1 MGWVRRNK
9 EMMMRVVWVLL
20 TLIGLLFGA
29 ILIAFLIKLPRV
41 DGPLTQAQASPPV
54 LAAFGV
60 DPPIETSAQWSARRA
75 PLLRAAFAANVYGQ
89 MPPAGATRV
98 VDTRAIEFSGL
109 GGLGSLEEWTIE
121 TQAGAK
127 PVRLHLALVLPNGK
141 GPFPV
146 IVMET
151 FCGNRAAFKGATGL
165 AKTAARTPSDCNN
178 ARMRPLIQTIF
189 GAHIFNPPFE
199 AVLRRGY
206 ALAMFHPGEV
216 VADAAEAGLKDLEE
230 ISGQARN
237 DPNRPG
243 AIAAWAWAYSRV
255 IDMLNQDGRLDPAR
269 QAVWGHSRNGKAALL
284 AAAFDPDIDL
294 VLALQ
299 PGTGGATLSRSRG
312 GETVA
317 QMTKA
322 FPHWFSP
329 AFGAFGDREAD
340 LPVDQHQL
348 LALIAPRP
356 ILLGAAR
363 RDGWS
368 DPKGALRAAQGA
380 SPVYALFGVTGLNQ
394 TGLNDPDLS
403 ANLAFYTRPGLHG
416 VTRQDWANSLD
427 FLDRHFAVP
436 GVPAQAQAPAAQ
448 ILLSGQTAN

>member
-1 MGWVRRNK
+1 
-9 EMMMRVVWVLL
+9 MRIVWVLL
-20 TLIGLLFGA
+20 ALIGVLFGA
-29 ILIAFLIKLPRV
+29 ILAAFLIKLPRV
-41 DGPLTQAQASPPV
+41 DGPLTQAQATPAV
-54 LAAFGV
+54 LAAFGA
-60 DPPIETSAQWSARRA
+60 DPPIENAGQWAARRA
-75 PLLRAAFAANVYGQ
+75 PLLRAAFEANVYGR
-89 MPPAGATRV
+89 MPPPGATRIV
-98 VDTRAIEFSGL
+98 ETKAIEFAGL
-109 GGLGSLEEWTIE
+109 GGLGHLEEWTLQTE
-121 TQAGAK
+121 AGK
-127 PVRLHLALVLPNGK
+127 RPVRLHVALILPNGD

-146 IVMET
+146 VVMET
-151 FCGNRAAFKGATGL
+151 FCGNRAAFKGAQGL
-165 AKTAARTPSDCNN
+165 AQTAARTPSDCNN

-216 VADAAEAGLKDLEE
+216 VADAAEAGLVDLEQ
-230 ISGQARN
+230 ISGLART

-255 IDMLNQDGRLDPAR
+255 IDMLGQDQRLDPAR

-284 AAAFDPDIDL
+284 AAAFDPNIDL

-312 GETVA
+312 GETVT

-329 AFGAFGDREAD
+329 TFAGFGNREAD

-356 ILLGAAR
+356 VLLGAAR

-380 SPVYALFGVTGLNQ
+380 SPVYALFGESGLNQ
-394 TGLNDPDLS
+394 AGLNDPDLS

-416 VTRQDWANSLD
+416 VTRQDWATSLD

-436 GVPAQAQAPAAQ
+436 GVPAAHTPPGAQ
-448 ILLSGQTAN
+448 IVLSGQKAN

>member
-1 MGWVRRNK
+1 
-9 EMMMRVVWVLL
+9 MMRVVWALL
-20 TLIGLLFGA
+20 TLIGLLLGA
-29 ILIAFLIKLPRV
+29 AFVAFLIKLPPV
-41 DGPLTQAQASPPV
+41 EGPLTQAQASPPV
-54 LAAFGV
+54 LAAFGA
-60 DPPIETSAQWSARRA
+60 DPPIETSTQWSTRRA

-89 MPPAGATRV
+89 MPPAGETRV
-98 VDTRAIEFSGL
+98 IDTRDIDFSGL
-109 GGLGSLEEWTIE
+109 GGLGHLEEWTIA

-127 PVRLHLALVLPNGK
+127 PVRLHLAVVLPNGP

-151 FCGNRAAFKGATGL
+151 FCGNRAAFKGAIGL
-165 AKTAARTPSDCNN
+165 ARTAARTPTDCNN

-199 AVLRRGY
+199 DVLRRGY

-216 VADAAEAGLKDLEE
+216 VADAADAGLADLEQ
-230 ISGQARN
+230 ISGKART

-243 AIAAWAWAYSRV
+243 AILLWAWAYSRV

-284 AAAFDPDIDL
+284 AAAFDPNIDL
-294 VLALQ
+294 VIALQ

-317 QMTKA
+317 QVTKA

-380 SPVYALFGVTGLNQ
+380 DPVYRLFGVDGLNQ

-436 GVPAQAQAPAAQ
+436 GVPRQDTIPGTPVV
-448 ILLSGQTAN
+448 LSGQTAN